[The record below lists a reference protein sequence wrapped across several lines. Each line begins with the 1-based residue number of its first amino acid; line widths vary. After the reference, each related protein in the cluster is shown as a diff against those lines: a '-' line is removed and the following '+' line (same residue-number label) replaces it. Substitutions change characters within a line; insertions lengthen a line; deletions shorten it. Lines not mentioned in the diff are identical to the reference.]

1 MTIKV
6 LKGFLYLLLALI
18 AVVLSIVG
26 TAWALTFQH
35 EINQSHDTPYVRDD
49 ILSIDQP
56 KSEALWEVLLL
67 GDAGDS
73 TLVPW
78 HQTLAMASEMAAKR
92 PGQTSV
98 VMLGDNIYFFG
109 YPNLDEEQTEY
120 DQEQLELIDRLNAQ
134 LQVSKRSK
142 AELFLVPGN
151 HDWYA
156 EQVDT
161 QAEHVLTYARA
172 QGAPVS
178 FQPWVKDQQPLPEVV
193 HRAGVSI
200 IFLDTQWLITTDQ
213 IGFDLAM
220 DRLEQILTS
229 TLTQHPDNLILATGH
244 HPIQTMGPHAQFYTN
259 RSYAF
264 FMELVGLFSEPD
276 QDTHNPPYQRLIT
289 GLNDAFTVDANLIYA
304 AGHEHSLQIFEALSP
319 TFEMEAALVAEPSAA
334 NALTLGADYQLVSG
348 AAHHKKVSGVGHN
361 DNTLFAV
368 ATEGF
373 MKLSIYPEGTTV
385 EVISSRGELLHR
397 QWLR

>member
-1 MTIKV
+1 MIIKA
-6 LKGFLYLLLALI
+6 LKGFLYLVLALFAAVLLI
-18 AVVLSIVG
+18 AA
-26 TAWALTFQH
+26 TAWIFTFKH

-49 ILSIDQP
+49 ITPIDEP
-56 KSEALWEVLLL
+56 KGEALWEVLLL

-78 HQTLAMASEMAAKR
+78 HPTLAMASEIAAKK
-92 PGQTSV
+92 PDQTSV

-120 DQEQLELIDRLNAQ
+120 DEEQLELIDRLNAQ

-161 QAEHVLTYARA
+161 QAEHVSAYARA
-172 QGAPVS
+172 QGASVS
-178 FQPWVKDQQPLPEVV
+178 FKPWVKGQQPLPEVV
-193 HRAGVSI
+193 HRTGVSI
-200 IFLDTQWLITTDQ
+200 IFIDTQWLITTDQ
-213 IGFDLAM
+213 VGFEQAM
-220 DRLEQILTS
+220 DRLRQVLKS
-229 TLTQHPDNLILATGH
+229 TLIEHPNNLILATGH

-264 FMELVGLFSEPD
+264 FMELVGLFSDSD
-276 QDTHNPPYQRLIT
+276 QDTHNPPYQRLIA
-289 GLNDAFTVDANLIYA
+289 GLNDAFTVNAKLIYA
-304 AGHEHSLQIFEALSP
+304 AGHEHSLQIFEGLSP
-319 TFEMEAALVAEPSAA
+319 TFAMEASSVADPSPAK
-334 NALTLGADYQLVSG
+334 ALTLGADYQLVSG
-348 AAHHKKVSGVGHN
+348 AAHHNKVSGVGHN

-373 MKLSIYPEGTTV
+373 MKLSIYPEGATV
-385 EVISSRGELLHR
+385 EVISSNGELLHR